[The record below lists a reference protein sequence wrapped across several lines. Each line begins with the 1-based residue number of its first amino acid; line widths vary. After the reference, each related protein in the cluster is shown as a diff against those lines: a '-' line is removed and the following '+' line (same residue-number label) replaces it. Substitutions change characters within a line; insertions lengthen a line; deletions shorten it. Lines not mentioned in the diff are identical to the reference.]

1 MFLLIDKL
9 NLTTTL
15 DAHLFD
21 FIDFTI
27 KYLEMSQTTNN
38 LVI

>member
-15 DAHLFD
+15 DAHLFA
-21 FIDFTI
+21 FIKFTI
-27 KYLEMSQTTNN
+27 KIFGYHKNN
-38 LVI
+38 